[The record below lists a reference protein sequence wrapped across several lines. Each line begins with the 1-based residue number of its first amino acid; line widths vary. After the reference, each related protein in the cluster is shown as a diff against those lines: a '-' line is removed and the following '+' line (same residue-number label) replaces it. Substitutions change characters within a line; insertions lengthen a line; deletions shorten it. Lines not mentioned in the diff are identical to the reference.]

1 MTINIP
7 VGMGEF
13 LDKATILA
21 IKAIKITDEAKLANV
36 IKEAT
41 ILKQYASAIPDSP
54 AIEDEV
60 EKLTFQLKDVN
71 LKLWEVEDKLREC
84 EKESK
89 FDNEF
94 IELARSVYKLNDER
108 AALKR
113 RINKLFGSEIVE
125 EKSYQ

>member
-1 MTINIP
+1 MTINIR

-36 IKEAT
+36 LLEADMLRN
-41 ILKQYASAIPDSP
+41 IAGEIPDMP
-54 AIEDEV
+54 AIQDEV
-60 EKLTFQLKDVN
+60 EKLTFELKDVN

-113 RINKLFGSEIVE
+113 RINELFGSEIVE